1 MKSKLRRFRE
11 EFVRIAR
18 SCAFS
23 PEDIRVYTGR
33 AWGFLLFL
41 PAANIQIKKIS
52 NIKNRHI
59 EIYFCHRY
67 RSGVTSKKLRD
78 ELETLRQI
86 FIRAGRPG
94 LVSERNDRLSYSA
107 LNIADI
113 RPVVVCPYC
122 NNSALLAK
130 GSQIHFKSYY
140 FKDNKYYWI
149 CQACEAWVG
158 CHKNS
163 GRPMG
168 IPAKSDLRKMR
179 KKVHLKYEYYLNKEK
194 MSRNEAYLWFCR
206 KLNCNIC
213 ECHIG
218 YFDEAMCIRALG
230 IFNSLESVSNDYY
243 PADSF

>member
-1 MKSKLRRFRE
+1 MKSKLRLFRE
-11 EFVRIAR
+11 KFVRFAR
-18 SCAFS
+18 KCASS

-52 NIKNRHI
+52 NIKTRHI
-59 EIYFCHRY
+59 EMYFCHRY
-67 RSGVTSKKLRD
+67 RSGVSSKQLRD
-78 ELETLRQI
+78 ELETLRKI

-107 LNIADI
+107 LSIADI
-113 RPVVVCPYC
+113 RPVVICPYC
-122 NNSALLAK
+122 NISALLAK
-130 GSQIHFKSYY
+130 GSEICFKSYC
-140 FKDNKYYWI
+140 FIDNKYYWI
-149 CQACEAWVG
+149 CHACEAWVG

-168 IPAKSDLRKMR
+168 IPAKSELRKMR
-179 KKVHLKYEYYLNKEK
+179 KKVHLRFECYLNKEK
-194 MSRNEAYLWFCR
+194 ISLNEGYFWLSS

-213 ECHIG
+213 ECHVG

-230 IFNSLESVSNDYY
+230 IFDSLESGSNAPY